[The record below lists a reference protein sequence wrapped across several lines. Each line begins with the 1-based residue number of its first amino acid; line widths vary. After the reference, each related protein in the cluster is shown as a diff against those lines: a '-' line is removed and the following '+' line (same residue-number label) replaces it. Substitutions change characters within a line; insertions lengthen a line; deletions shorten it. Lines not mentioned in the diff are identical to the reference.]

1 MPVPVK
7 FQQNSDSVPAVFQ
20 QLSSSIP
27 ALFQQLSSS
36 IPVLF
41 QVNARNDYDDKGL
54 EYIVV
59 RAYRLR
65 RKNEMTQQPLNIR
78 SYAKRTLCGLDAL

>member
-36 IPVLF
+36 ILVLF

-59 RAYRLR
+59 RTCRLR
-65 RKNEMTQQPLNIR
+65 RKNPQ
-78 SYAKRTLCGLDAL
+78 KK